1 MCMGLVLMATCLVQQ
16 ILICDAGGGSAEFFI
31 PPPHDPKWNRP
42 YRSVLRLGKYVT
54 PRERATGTG
63 THGHLF
69 GTANPDDEK
78 TVGAFFII
86 WQNGKSITAWTGM
99 FSKRSSRNIPIYPLY
114 RWKMIIRVSNGWY
127 SLSKKESIFS
137 DFLWPPSLM

>member
-1 MCMGLVLMATCLVQQ
+1 MTSSYGSLVF
-16 ILICDAGGGSAEFFI
+16 S
-31 PPPHDPKWNRP
+31 
-42 YRSVLRLGKYVT
+42 GKYET
-54 PRERATGTG
+54 PTERATGTG

-99 FSKRSSRNIPIYPLY
+99 FSKKPSRTD
-114 RWKMIIRVSNGWY
+114 
-127 SLSKKESIFS
+127 ESGLTEKDQNS
-137 DFLWPPSLM
+137 